1 MWPLLGASTRSAA
14 PVFGNVPD
22 RRPEPVL
29 GNVARR
35 QGASYDPPVTD
46 WDWSRIV
53 FDHVKI
59 GVRDAEA
66 SRRFYRTVLA
76 ALGITPLWE
85 GEHGGQYANLV
96 VSPKAAPGGP
106 IHIGFVARS
115 RAEVEAFHRAGLEA
129 GYADNGAPGVREQ
142 YSSEAGG
149 LYYAAFLLDPD
160 GNNIEAVYRADFS

>member
-1 MWPLLGASTRSAA
+1 MSL
-14 PVFGNVPD
+14 D
-22 RRPEPVL
+22 RRPGPVL

-46 WDWSRIV
+46 WDWSRV
-53 FDHVKI
+53 VLDHVKI

-76 ALGITPLWE
+76 ALGIPPLWE

-96 VSPKAAPGGP
+96 VSSKAAAGGP

-115 RAEVEAFHRAGLEA
+115 RAEVDAFHRAGLEA
-129 GYADNGAPGVREQ
+129 GYADNGTPGVREQ
-142 YSSEAGG
+142 YSSEASG